1 MSLQETPSR
10 AGRSA
15 TKFSPSN
22 VQKIKDFVAQGI
34 KREEIARVL
43 DVTVGSLQ
51 VTCSRLGIS
60 LRTPKM
66 FERRTRVVSRPYIP
80 NHPPM
85 VGHMRSEPQRAGF
98 QIILK
103 RNGLVQRATDLPLMG
118 SDIAR
123 VGFEAAVQNLGM
135 AQLMAVA
142 VTTAIKR
149 DLIDEILRAPT
160 QLACATG
167 PFQCGHVPNRTHGLR

>member
-1 MSLQETPSR
+1 
-10 AGRSA
+10 
-15 TKFSPSN
+15 
-22 VQKIKDFVAQGI
+22 
-34 KREEIARVL
+34 
-43 DVTVGSLQ
+43 
-51 VTCSRLGIS
+51 
-60 LRTPKM
+60 
-66 FERRTRVVSRPYIP
+66 
-80 NHPPM
+80 M
-85 VGHMRSEPQRAGF
+85 VGHMRSEPQGAEF
-98 QIILK
+98 QIIVK
-103 RNGLVQRATDLPLMG
+103 RNGLVQRATDLPLKG

-167 PFQCGHVPNRTHGLR
+167 PFQCGQFQNEPTAFAKSSFHAHRHGFDVVTRQECGFGEIVPPS